1 MKNLPIPTGYSVPLP
16 TFDSLDPQVLKTGI
30 IALLVLVLIFLVAL
44 TRRHIVSLSLRGLWS
59 GFVTGVIGILLL
71 EAAIFIGVKDYIIG
85 DKAIGLPKN
94 IRIVLEDSRQDINS
108 ILGIQTQRP
117 QPTAQTVVEDY
128 KILSP
133 VDSELVQGAV
143 CKKESGKSSR

>member
-1 MKNLPIPTGYSVPLP
+1 MKNLPIPTGYSIPLP
-16 TFDSLDPQVLKTGI
+16 AFESLDPHVLKTGI
-30 IALLVLVLIFLVAL
+30 IALLVLVLVFLVAL

-59 GFVTGVIGILLL
+59 GFVTGIIAILLL
-71 EAAIFIGVKDYIIG
+71 EAAVFVGIKDYIIG
-85 DKAIGLPKN
+85 DKAARLPKN
-94 IRIVLEDSRQDINS
+94 IRIVLEDSRQDVNS

-128 KILSP
+128 KILTP

-143 CKKESGKSSR
+143 CKIESGKSSR

>member
-71 EAAIFIGVKDYIIG
+71 EAAIFIGIKDYIIG
-85 DKAIGLPKN
+85 DRAIGLPKN